1 MLIQNLKYQTASSKL
16 FIEEWHIAAGEHWGV
31 FAGQGQA
38 AELLVGLLSGELT
51 PHKGTIEGLPAS
63 VACVSLQQQQKLL
76 DQQIAEDESDMQ
88 SGDTVSQILLD
99 NGCDLQTLPELLAI
113 TDLTHLKDRGFR
125 LLSTGETRRLMLAKA
140 IAGQPQWLILD
151 EPYAGLDV
159 AHRAALT
166 KLLQTLAKHTQLLLL
181 TSREDEL
188 PAFISHM
195 ALFDDHQLTQTLSR
209 EEWQQHPL
217 LAQMQALSE
226 EKSARMLAL
235 LKQQDH
241 ANYPNPLVQLND
253 VRVAYTDSLIFE
265 HVNWTINR
273 GEHWQLRGPNGAGKS
288 TLLGLILGDHPQ
300 CYSNDITI
308 LGVKRGSGESIWE
321 IKKNIGV
328 VSSSLHLQYRVN
340 CSALEVLLS
349 GYFDS
354 IGLYQ
359 KPSALQISNAQTWLE
374 MLEMSDFAKTG
385 FRSLDYGQQRLL
397 LIARAL
403 IKQPALLILDE
414 PYQGLDYLN
423 RKLVFHALNRIAA
436 SNISQLLYVTH
447 HHEDT
452 LDAVQNFADFVPA
465 GNGSH
470 KLVLTPA
477 AAR

>member
-1 MLIQNLKYQTASSKL
+1 MLIQDLKYQTASSKL
-16 FIEEWHIAAGEHWGV
+16 LIEKWQIAAGEHWGV
-31 FAGQGQA
+31 FAGQGQT
-38 AELLVGLLSGELT
+38 AELLVGLLTGELT
-51 PHKGTIEGLPAS
+51 PHKGSIEGLPDN

-76 DQQIAEDESDMQ
+76 EQQIADDESEMQ
-88 SGDTVSQILLD
+88 SGNSVSQILLSS
-99 NGCDLQTLPELLAI
+99 GCDETSLPELLAI
-113 TDLTHLKDRGFR
+113 TDLTHLEHRGFR

-140 IAGQPQWLILD
+140 IASQPQWLILD

-166 KLLQTLAKHTQLLLL
+166 RLLGVLAKHTQLLLL

-188 PAFISHM
+188 PPFISHM
-195 ALFDDHQLTQTLSR
+195 ALFDDQQLTQTLSR
-209 EEWQQHPL
+209 KAWQQHPL
-217 LAQMQALSE
+217 LAQMRALSE
-226 EKSARMLAL
+226 EKSDRLLAL
-235 LKQQDH
+235 LKQQEQVNHPD
-241 ANYPNPLVQLND
+241 PLVQLKD

-265 HVNWTINR
+265 HVNWCIR
-273 GEHWQLRGPNGAGKS
+273 PGEHWQLRGPNGAGKS

-359 KPSALQISNAQTWLE
+359 KPSALQINNAHTWLE
-374 MLEMSDFAKTG
+374 MLEMGGLAKTG

-452 LDAVQNFADFVPA
+452 LDAIQNFADFVPT
-465 GNGSH
+465 GDGSH
-470 KLVLTPA
+470 KLVLTTA
-477 AAR
+477 GSH